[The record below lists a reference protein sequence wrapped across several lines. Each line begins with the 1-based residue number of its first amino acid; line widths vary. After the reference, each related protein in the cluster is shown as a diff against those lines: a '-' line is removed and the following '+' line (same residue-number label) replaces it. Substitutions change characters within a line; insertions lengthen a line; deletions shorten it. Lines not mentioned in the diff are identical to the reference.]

1 MKKTIAF
8 LLAAVL
14 CLGLAVPALAA
25 EDSAVTPGGSRVHT
39 WAKDEITRAETGE
52 LVPAPLAGKDL
63 TGPITRAQFA
73 SVVVRLYE
81 AMLGKAAQAGN
92 VPFTDIG
99 GPDGIYYADICK
111 AYSLELVNGTT
122 STTFEPDG
130 FLTREAAAT
139 MLARVYGKLVGPI
152 PAGSLNFADRGEVSD
167 WARDSVAFMA
177 GKGIVKG
184 VDSSHFAPKAE
195 VTAEQA
201 IILSLRMKT
210 GTGTDTGTSGE
221 QGSIVGTWEM
231 SMELADQFNQQFAAV
246 GMGSYVKLDSFA
258 LVVRYTF
265 DNNGTYS
272 CTVDE
277 AALNKSVEDLK
288 AVMKTGLTRYAE
300 DMIAAEGLAGVTV
313 DDVFAAAGTTLDEMM
328 QEMFPEEQV
337 KELAKSMGS
346 QGRYKSQSGKLWL
359 SAGLDYLPDENMYH
373 HYTIQGDVLTIVDI
387 VGGDGSGAAMYPM
400 VLKRVG

>member
-39 WAKDEITRAETGE
+39 WAKDEISRAEAGE

-73 SVVVRLYE
+73 SVAVRLYE

-92 VPFTDIG
+92 VPFADIG

-152 PAGSLNFADRGEVSD
+152 PAGSLSFADSGEVSD

-210 GTGTDTGTSGE
+210 GAGTDTGASGE
-221 QGSIVGTWEM
+221 QGSIVGVWEYK
-231 SMELADQFNQQFAAV
+231 MEMADVLNQQFAAND
-246 GMGSYVKLDSFA
+246 MGDYIKVDSFVMTA
-258 LVVRYTF
+258 RYTF
-265 DNNGTYS
+265 NSDGTYS
-272 CTVDE
+272 CAVDE
-277 AALNKSVEDLK
+277 AALKKNIEDLK
-288 AVMKTGLTRYAE
+288 AVMKAGMIAYVE
-300 DMIAAEGLAGVTV
+300 DMIAVQGLVGVTPE
-313 DDVFAAAGTTLDEMM
+313 DVFAMMGMDVDQMLDEAFS
-328 QEMFPEEQV
+328 EA
-337 KELAKSMGS
+337 ELVAQFDS
-346 QGRYKSQSGKLWL
+346 QGNYKTEDGKLWI
-359 SAGLDYLPDENMYH
+359 SVGLNYLPDENMYS
-373 HYTIQGDVLTIVDI
+373 HYTIQGDTLTILDA
-387 VGGDGSGAAMYPM
+387 VGGDGSNAGMYPM
-400 VLKRVG
+400 VLKRAG